1 MTKDEGRIKEEIIS
15 FYKRLQT
22 KEEVEIPTIEESIGD
37 RLGKIR

>member
-22 KEEVEIPTIEESIGD
+22 KEELKYQRLRNRLEIDWG
-37 RLGKIR
+37 R